1 MSALFFLSRIE
12 RIMANPKP
20 VHTLTRWKVLST
32 KEVSDLIDTG
42 RMQRQ
47 VAVPMGARSL
57 TNKQVYDMQQGQPI
71 FVICKGKYMML
82 AWQNEKIVAY
92 EVEERKPEPP
102 KSIAQKAREFF
113 RGMFPLMVAVLLL
126 TSCENFA
133 TRNFGGSQT
142 IELEKGQRLVEIT
155 FKDNDLWILT
165 EPMDSDYV
173 PKTKTFYED
182 SNLGVM
188 QGKITIIEQR

>member
-1 MSALFFLSRIE
+1 MSKVKTATAGLIE
-12 RIMANPKP
+12 RIIGIMANPKP
-20 VHTLTRWKVLST
+20 VNTLTRWKVLST

-47 VAVPMGARSL
+47 VEVPMGARSL

-102 KSIAQKAREFF
+102 KSFAQKTREFF
-113 RGMFPLMVAVLLL
+113 RFIHS
-126 TSCENFA
+126 T
-133 TRNFGGSQT
+133 
-142 IELEKGQRLVEIT
+142 
-155 FKDNDLWILT
+155 
-165 EPMDSDYV
+165 
-173 PKTKTFYED
+173 
-182 SNLGVM
+182 
-188 QGKITIIEQR
+188 

>member
-1 MSALFFLSRIE
+1 
-12 RIMANPKP
+12 MANPKP

-32 KEVSDLIDTG
+32 EEASELIDTG

-102 KSIAQKAREFF
+102 KSFAQKAREFF
-113 RGMFPLMVAVLLL
+113 RFIHS
-126 TSCENFA
+126 T
-133 TRNFGGSQT
+133 
-142 IELEKGQRLVEIT
+142 
-155 FKDNDLWILT
+155 
-165 EPMDSDYV
+165 
-173 PKTKTFYED
+173 
-182 SNLGVM
+182 
-188 QGKITIIEQR
+188 

>member
-1 MSALFFLSRIE
+1 
-12 RIMANPKP
+12 MAIPKP
-20 VHTLTRWKVLST
+20 VYTLTRWKVLSN
-32 KEVSDLIDTG
+32 EEASELIDTG
-42 RMQRQ
+42 RMQRR
-47 VAVPMGARSL
+47 VETPMGAKSL
-57 TNKQVYDMQQGQPI
+57 TNKQIYDMQQGQPL
-71 FVICKGKYMML
+71 FVVSKGQYMML
-82 AWQNEKIVAY
+82 AWQNDEVVAY
-92 EVEERKPEPP
+92 EVEERKPKPP
-102 KSIAQKAREFF
+102 KSFAQKAREFF

-126 TSCENFA
+126 TSCENFS

-188 QGKITIIEQR
+188 QGKITIVELR